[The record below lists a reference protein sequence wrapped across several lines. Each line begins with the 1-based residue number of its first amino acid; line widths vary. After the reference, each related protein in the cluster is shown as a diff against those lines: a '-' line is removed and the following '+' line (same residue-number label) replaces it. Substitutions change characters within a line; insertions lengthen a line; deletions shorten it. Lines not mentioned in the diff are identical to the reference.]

1 MSAVMDLPDVDVLGM
16 WVAARTQRVRLYGRT
31 VEAGLRF
38 AFYGRVSTEDYQ
50 DPVSSRRWQFDLA
63 TDCVAGLGCI
73 TAQYFDIGYSREL
86 AWNDRPEAA
95 RLLAAVADPD
105 RGFDAIVVGEYARA
119 FYGSQA
125 TPLAPLLQAHGVQL
139 WLPEVDGPVDLDS
152 PTHKALLLML
162 GAQSKLEVQ
171 RARFRTTAAMQAQA
185 REQGRHL
192 GGRPP
197 YGYRIAD
204 AGPHPNRADAAYG
217 RRLHRLEPDPAT
229 APWVRWIFARR
240 LEGHSVAGI
249 ARMLN
254 EMGVPCPSAV
264 DRERNPHRPGTAW
277 RQRTVAAIVANARYT
292 GRQVWNRQQTN
303 RRPTDDIVPG
313 VAAVRKLAPS
323 QQWAISDKP
332 AHEALVSEGDFV
344 ATQKITARTQ
354 PADGGCR
361 TYLLAGLL
369 RCGACGRSMDPQSS
383 HGNPAYRCRHGHTSA
398 HTAAMRQ
405 ATNLYLREDVIIGRI
420 LAQLH
425 TLTSRDAGTQA
436 DIARLQ
442 QNRNAAELIAF
453 LRTHNIVIE
462 CGTTSVNI
470 EADPA
475 NSIIVGSPANAPE
488 PDARIPRQRTQQQE
502 QKRGIV

>member
-63 TDCVAGLGCI
+63 TDCVAGRGCI
-73 TAQYFDIGYSREL
+73 TAQYFDIGYSREI

-95 RLLAAVADPD
+95 RLLAAIADPD
-105 RGFDAIVVGEYARA
+105 RGFDAIVVGEYPRA

-125 TPLAPLLQAHGVQL
+125 THLAPLLREHGVQL

-152 PTHKALLLML
+152 PTHQALLLML

-197 YGYRIAD
+197 YGYRVAD

-229 APWVRWIFARR
+229 APWVKWIFAQR
-240 LEGHSVAGI
+240 LDGPSIAGI

-254 EMGVPCPSAV
+254 EMSVPCPSAV
-264 DRERNPHRPGTAW
+264 DRERNPHRLGAAW
-277 RQRTVAAIVANARYT
+277 RQRTVAAIVANPRYT

-303 RRPTDDIVPG
+303 RQPTDDIVPG
-313 VAAVRKLAPS
+313 VAGVRKLTPS
-323 QQWAISDKP
+323 QAWAISDKP
-332 AHEALVSEGDFV
+332 AHEALVSERDFV
-344 ATQKITARTQ
+344 AAQNITARTQ

-361 TYLLAGLL
+361 TYLLTGLL

-405 ATNLYLREDVIIGRI
+405 AANLYQREDVIIGRI

-425 TLTSRDAGTQA
+425 TLTSSDAGVQE

-453 LRTHNIVIE
+453 LRTHNIMIE
-462 CGTTSVNI
+462 CGASRI
-470 EADPA
+470 SLAPDREE
-475 NSIIVGSPANAPE
+475 SIVVSSPANAPE
-488 PDARIPRQRTQQQE
+488 RAGRIPRQRTQQQKHK
-502 QKRGIV
+502 QGIV